1 MTGPEER
8 LSCLDHGDA
17 VARPG
22 NEVHVPLT
30 RNVEGVTGRAPE
42 RALVLLESLRAD
54 RAAKEIYGLGE
65 HRGILAAM
73 KVIRNDELPQ
83 SNNSLEFEGADHDGV
98 GVSFFLVDAAPGR
111 GPSLHTHEYPEVFIM
126 LEGQA
131 TFRGPDREVEV
142 SAGEVVVVP
151 AGEPHGFNA
160 SGDGSRQVNIHV
172 SPRFVTEWLEQEAY
186 G

>member
-1 MTGPEER
+1 MFLERTRADGAPEEV
-8 LSCLDHGDA
+8 D
-17 VARPG
+17 
-22 NEVHVPLT
+22 
-30 RNVEGVTGRAPE
+30 GR
-42 RALVLLESLRAD
+42 V
-54 RAAKEIYGLGE
+54 E

-111 GPSLHTHEYPEVFIM
+111 GPSLHTHDYPEIFIM

-131 TFRGPDREVEV
+131 SFRGPDGEVEV

-151 AGEPHGFNA
+151 ARRA
-160 SGDGSRQVNIHV
+160 
-172 SPRFVTEWLEQEAY
+172 PRLQRV